1 MIPHQLTLKGFLSYL
16 DETTLDLRPVDVA
29 CVSGANGAGKSS
41 LFDAITWALFG
52 KARRSDDALINDA
65 ADACMV
71 AFEFEYENSDYRVLR
86 QKTRDKGAVL
96 EFQIRAED
104 GGWRV
109 LTESGLRAT
118 EDRIRE
124 TLHLDYDTFINASF
138 FLQDKADMF
147 TQQNPSRRKEI
158 LSSILGLDIW
168 ESYREEA
175 ALRRRN
181 ASAEAKSARTML
193 DEIEQE
199 LSKEGERREV
209 LRMLQDNLKKS
220 EALRQNKE
228 KEFAA
233 ARQKNLELRALQ
245 ERKALI
251 ESQTSSARNRL
262 KQTEAQ
268 IAERTAE
275 SENNQQLLVEADR
288 IEADYQNW
296 RGLQAD
302 LEKWNRL
309 ANAYHQLVNQRA
321 EISARVS
328 AEEARLS
335 QEKESLLR
343 DGDEIKENLL
353 NLPAL
358 NDELIKL
365 VKEQKEQED
374 QTARLPETETVL
386 AGLQDKRAALQA
398 DNAVLKKRM
407 NEIKERI
414 HELESTE
421 GSHCPLCGQ
430 DLDDTHRT
438 EMTAQYEHEGTLL
451 GDQFRANTQKMDE
464 MDGQITALAEH
475 ISDLR
480 GLLNAAGAR
489 QQSLGSLK
497 EQIDSIQRR
506 QDEWEKKGQPRLKEL
521 ETMIE
526 KGTILPQDQQKMLE
540 MDDSIRALGYDEQAH
555 QQITMN
561 EAAFRQA
568 DEQHRLLITARA
580 AQEGLKRELETLAQ
594 TRSAALEELSGH
606 ERLNA
611 EMSEQIGEKEKDL
624 PDLVLLESELD
635 GLRLDENRIRQ
646 ESGAARQMVDVLE
659 TQRKRHTDL
668 SDQLE
673 GMNRDIA
680 RLKVLEAAFSKD
692 GVPALL
698 IEQALPEIE
707 TQANLILDRLSDGRM
722 SVNFET
728 EREYKDKKREDK
740 KQTLDILISDS
751 SGRREYELFSGGE
764 AFRINFAIRLALSRV
779 LAGRAGA
786 RLQTL
791 VIDEGFGSQDAEGRQ
806 RLVEAINLVSP
817 DFAKILVITHL
828 DELKDAFPARIEVQ
842 KTERGSIVEV
852 IA

>member
-52 KARRSDDALINDA
+52 KARRSDDTLINDG

-71 AFEFEYENSDYRVLR
+71 TLEFEYENSKYRVQR
-86 QKTRDKGAVL
+86 QKGRDKGAML
-96 EFQIRAED
+96 EFLMRAED
-104 GGWRV
+104 GAWRA

-118 EDRIRE
+118 EERIRD

-147 TQQNPSRRKEI
+147 TQQNPARRKEI

-168 ESYREEA
+168 ETFREEA

-181 ASAEAKSARTML
+181 VSAEAKSTRSML

-199 LSKEGERREV
+199 LGQEGERRDR
-209 LRMLQDNLKKS
+209 LRILQDNLKKS
-220 EALRQNKE
+220 EALRQIKE

-233 ARQKNLELRALQ
+233 ARQINQELRALKEQ
-245 ERKALI
+245 KALI
-251 ESQTSSARNRL
+251 EAQATSAKNRL
-262 KQTEAQ
+262 EQTEAR
-268 IAERTAE
+268 IAERKAE
-275 SENNQQLLVEADR
+275 SEDNQRLLEKTGQ
-288 IEADYQNW
+288 IEADYRNW
-296 RGLQAD
+296 RGLQTE

-309 ANAYHQLVNQRA
+309 ANTYHQLLSQRS
-321 EISARVS
+321 EISTRVS
-328 AEEARLS
+328 TEEARLS

-343 DGDEIKENLL
+343 DGEELQGFLVELPTLKEKYERLL
-353 NLPAL
+353 LEQEEHENQTANLPE
-358 NDELIKL
+358 NE
-365 VKEQKEQED
+365 KEQ
-374 QTARLPETETVL
+374 
-386 AGLQDKRAALQA
+386 AGLQDQRAELQA
-398 DNAVLKKRM
+398 ENAVLKKRM
-407 NEIKERI
+407 DEIQERI
-414 HELESTE
+414 RDLESAE
-421 GSHCPLCGQ
+421 DSHCPLCGQ
-430 DLDDTHRT
+430 DLNDTHRR
-438 EMTAQYEHEGTLL
+438 EMTSQYRREGMQL
-451 GDQFRANTQKMDE
+451 GDQYRANLKNIAEMDE
-464 MDGQITALAEH
+464 KTTALMER
-475 ISDLR
+475 ISHLR
-480 GLLNAAGAR
+480 RLLTASGAR
-489 QQSLGSLK
+489 QQSLGRMK
-497 EQIDSIQRR
+497 EQMDSIQQRLN
-506 QDEWEKKGQPRLKEL
+506 EWEKIGQPRLKEL
-521 ETMIE
+521 ELLFKE
-526 KGTILPQDQQKMLE
+526 GVILPHEQQKLRE
-540 MDDSIRALGYDEQAH
+540 IDECIRALGYDEQAH
-555 QQITMN
+555 QETASRE
-561 EAAFRQA
+561 EALRQA
-568 DEQHRLLITARA
+568 DEQHRLLIAARA
-580 AQEGLKRELETLAQ
+580 AQNGLQRELENLAQ
-594 TRSAALEELSGH
+594 TRVAALDELTAH
-606 ERLNA
+606 ERLNT
-611 EMSEQIGEKEKDL
+611 EISEQIEEKGKDL
-624 PDLVLLESELD
+624 PDLVELERELD
-635 GLRLDENRIRQ
+635 ELRLDENRVRQ
-646 ESGAARQMVDVLE
+646 ESGAAQQMVAVLE
-659 TQRKRHTDL
+659 SQRKRRADL

-680 RLKVLEAAFSKD
+680 RLKILESAFSKD

-842 KTERGSIVEV
+842 KTERGSTVEV